1 MILKFSFID
10 AKYKKD
16 KELYKIG
23 DCLDESTVHPFFC
36 AGFLISQLRLKFF
49 SNAFFVFKF
58 FSKVIDYSVSSL
70 SFQN

>member
-23 DCLDESTVHPFFC
+23 DWLDESTVHPFFC

-49 SNAFFVFKF
+49 FKCFFRLQVFLKG
-58 FSKVIDYSVSSL
+58 Y
-70 SFQN
+70 

>member
-23 DCLDESTVHPFFC
+23 DWLDESTVHPFSAPDF
-36 AGFLISQLRLKFF
+36 
-49 SNAFFVFKF
+49 
-58 FSKVIDYSVSSL
+58 
-70 SFQN
+70 